1 MTSYD
6 DPDDVLARIQQDVAT
21 AQRRAEQAR
30 QAQEAIAA
38 VRGTG
43 RSPRGEVTVEVDAA
57 GALRDLQLT
66 DGALQYRARDLEA
79 MILEAVRVAQHD
91 AAARAI
97 AVAEDAWGEGDPA
110 VEHLRAELQE
120 RQAAR

>member
-1 MTSYD
+1 M
-6 DPDDVLARIQQDVAT
+6 
-21 AQRRAEQAR
+21 
-30 QAQEAIAA
+30 
-38 VRGTG
+38 RGTG